1 MAKDICVKER
11 NHVPKSSGS
20 SPRGPQGFA
29 FCRFFSWG
37 YWGTNLGYPSI
48 SEADEHQSPWMKIAK
63 DYKVYS
69 YPKKA
74 CNGLP
79 TIMVQRCNTL
89 QGDWKWL
96 SSFMISGQ
104 PIPFRPTQKHSKWI
118 PTWACLR
125 VENPANSHF
134 SILLDELLYF
144 PNFFSLK
151 KRAHPGQKAHC
162 DNLQLGEPAPLR
174 LTYAN

>member
-1 MAKDICVKER
+1 M
-11 NHVPKSSGS
+11 
-20 SPRGPQGFA
+20 
-29 FCRFFSWG
+29 
-37 YWGTNLGYPSI
+37 SI
-48 SEADEHQSPWMKIAK
+48 NPHEWKWQRI
-63 DYKVYS
+63 KVYS

-79 TIMVQRCNTL
+79 TIMVQRCNTF

-104 PIPFRPTQKHSKWI
+104 PIPFRPTQKHSKWT
-118 PTWACLR
+118 PTWVCLR

-162 DNLQLGEPAPLR
+162 DHLQLGEPAPLR
-174 LTYAN
+174 LTKPISGTGQWHRVLRGDFRCVCEETYSRLSNVFRQQFQYREVVVRLDFSGIPS